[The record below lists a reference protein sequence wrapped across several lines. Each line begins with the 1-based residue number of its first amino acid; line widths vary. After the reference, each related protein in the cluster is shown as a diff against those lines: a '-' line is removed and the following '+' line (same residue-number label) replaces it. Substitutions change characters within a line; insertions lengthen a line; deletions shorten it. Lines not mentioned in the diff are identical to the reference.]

1 MASDLDKPVFERL
14 FLLLEPGAQST
25 DAGFRRCRH
34 KLVKFFAWRQC
45 ADPDDLADET
55 ISRLLKNIGRGLQ
68 ISSNNPYS
76 YVYAIAGNVF
86 REYTRSRG
94 KLVSL
99 GTLEEVREPT
109 VPDAIDE
116 SYAYCLGQLEPAQRE
131 LLREY
136 YLENNQPED
145 VAQKHKLSLNAL
157 RLQIHR
163 IKLSLRR
170 CKDNYKKQTG
180 ETEI

>member
-1 MASDLDKPVFERL
+1 MSSNSDKTVFDQL
-14 FLLLEPGAQST
+14 FLLLEPEAQFV
-25 DAGFRRCRH
+25 DVGFRRCRH
-34 KLVKFFAWRQC
+34 KLVKFFAWKHC

-55 ISRLLKNIGRGLQ
+55 ISRLLKNIGAGLQ
-68 ISSNNPYS
+68 ISSQNPYS

-86 REYTRSRG
+86 KEHARSRG
-94 KLVSL
+94 KVVSMV
-99 GTLEEVREPT
+99 TLEEVPEPT

-116 SYAYCLGQLEPAQRE
+116 SYVYCLGQLEPAQRE

-136 YLENNQPED
+136 YLENNRPED
-145 VAQKHKLSLNAL
+145 VAEKHELSLNAL

-170 CKDNYKKQTG
+170 CRDNYKKQTG
-180 ETEI
+180 EVEI